1 MRSDRQADGS
11 NRCRTMV
18 KDSHERSIHVLSAIK
33 LQIIIRTTAQIA
45 AVGSWEKTMSKF
57 LIEDNYYIVTLNNC
71 YALAKYTG
79 ARKRGEKEEDGMD
92 MICYHSTV
100 GDCLKRYCE
109 IRRREATAK
118 VCDGTIEDMMRILSS
133 ENERLS
139 ERLKT
144 LREEIGE

>member
-1 MRSDRQADGS
+1 
-11 NRCRTMV
+11 
-18 KDSHERSIHVLSAIK
+18 
-33 LQIIIRTTAQIA
+33 
-45 AVGSWEKTMSKF
+45 MSKF

-118 VCDGTIEDMMRILSS
+118 VCDGTIADMMRILSS
-133 ENERLS
+133 EEERLS
-139 ERLKT
+139 ELLKS
-144 LREEIGE
+144 LCKEIGECD

>member
-1 MRSDRQADGS
+1 
-11 NRCRTMV
+11 
-18 KDSHERSIHVLSAIK
+18 
-33 LQIIIRTTAQIA
+33 
-45 AVGSWEKTMSKF
+45 MSKF

-118 VCDGTIEDMMRILSS
+118 ACDGTIEEMMRILSS
-133 ENERLS
+133 ESKRLS

>member
-1 MRSDRQADGS
+1 
-11 NRCRTMV
+11 
-18 KDSHERSIHVLSAIK
+18 
-33 LQIIIRTTAQIA
+33 
-45 AVGSWEKTMSKF
+45 MSKF

-79 ARKRGEKEEDGMD
+79 VRKRGEKEEDGMD

-139 ERLKT
+139 ERLNL